1 MKILLTGSDGYI
13 GSVASQVLMKDGFE
27 VTGLDTGF
35 YRRGWLYNGIEQF
48 PSVLTKDTRNVT
60 IDDLRG
66 YDAIVHMADLSNDP
80 LGETNPEL
88 TQEINHRATV
98 ELAKKA
104 KQAGVKRFIH
114 MSSCSVYGIATE
126 DVVTEESEINPQ
138 TEYAR
143 CKALVERD
151 VMQLADDNFSPTF
164 MRNSTVYGASPRI
177 RFDLVVNNLAGL
189 AFTTKTIAMTSD
201 GSPWRP
207 LVHILDLSKAI
218 VCILNAPQAK
228 IHNQIFNVGNN
239 DGNYRIKQVAEIIG
253 DVFTGSKVTFGN
265 SDGDTRSY
273 RVNFDKI
280 HETLPDFK
288 CDYDVKKGAQQ
299 LKTIFERVSLNTE
312 LFQFEPFTRI
322 KELKRLMETQ
332 QIDEKY
338 YWRSL

>member
-1 MKILLTGSDGYI
+1 MNILLTGSDGYI
-13 GSVASQVLMKDGFE
+13 GSVASQVLMKAGFE

-35 YRRGWLYNGIEQF
+35 YRRGWFYNGIEKF
-48 PSVLTKDTRNVT
+48 PTVLTKDTRDVT
-60 IDDLRG
+60 VEDLQG
-66 YDAIVHMADLSNDP
+66 FDAIVHMADLSNDP

-88 TQEINHRATV
+88 TQEINHLATV
-98 ELAKKA
+98 QLAKKA
-104 KQAGVKRFIH
+104 KQAGVKRFVH
-114 MSSCSVYGIATE
+114 MSSCSVYGVATE
-126 DVVTEESEINPQ
+126 DVVSEKSEINPQ

-151 VMQLADDNFSPTF
+151 VTKLGDDNFSPTF

-189 AFTTKTIAMTSD
+189 AFTTNTIAMTSD

-207 LVHILDLSKAI
+207 LVHVLDLSKAI
-218 VCILNAPQAK
+218 VCILKAPQEK

-239 DGNYRIKQVAEIIG
+239 DGNYRVKEVAEIIG
-253 DVFTGSKVTFGN
+253 QIFTGSKVTFGN

-280 HETLPDFK
+280 HSTLPDFR
-288 CDYDVKKGAQQ
+288 CDYDVKKGAEQ
-299 LKTIFERVSLNTE
+299 LKKIFEQVAMNSE
-312 LFQFEPFTRI
+312 LFAFEPFTRI
-322 KELKRLMETQ
+322 KELKRLMETN

-338 YWRSL
+338 YWRST